1 MGATT
6 ILLIT
11 HLLNSMTVLTKGYDS
26 LKRKSLSEGKNHGN
40 KTIKIIRII
49 TFESLHT
56 QTLFVVL

>member
-26 LKRKSLSEGKNHGN
+26 LKRKSLSEGK
-40 KTIKIIRII
+40 KIMEIKILR
-49 TFESLHT
+49 L
-56 QTLFVVL
+56 